1 MMQCGQTVQLDF
13 LLKNSS
19 VLVAKQ
25 NDINSRYLVVTL
37 TKRGETVDVSEEA
50 LYTFNV
56 MRCDG
61 EKKCYR
67 ATLIDGKVRAFLS
80 DWAVEKVGVLSCD
93 VSVIEDDE
101 KLTTLPVKVNV
112 VEACC
117 TSDDVEDATGEEI
130 ITEILS
136 ELAEIENYYQKDK
149 NQITSDTITI
159 QSQEW
164 EYNASINKYEY
175 TVNDNSVKAST
186 YIMANDYDGLLL
198 EGEVISNDG
207 AYTIIAPVKPT
218 GAITLLLIFL
228 KGGIQNERTI

>member
-1 MMQCGQTVQLDF
+1 MQCGQSVQLDF
-13 LLKNSS
+13 LLKNPS

-37 TKRGETVDVSEEA
+37 TERGDPVDVSEEA

-93 VSVIEDDE
+93 VSVIENDE
-101 KLTTLPVKVNV
+101 KLTTLSVKVNI

-117 TSDDVEDATGEEI
+117 TSDDIEDATGKEI

-136 ELAEIENYYQKDK
+136 ELSEIKNYYEESK

-159 QSQEW
+159 PSQEW
-164 EYNASINKYEY
+164 VYNASTNKYEY
-175 TVNDNSVKAST
+175 TVNDNSVTAST
-186 YIMANDYDGLLL
+186 YIMSNEYEGLLL
-198 EGEVISNDG
+198 DGEVMSNDG

-228 KGGIQNERTI
+228 QGGIKNERTI